1 MNATFTGINIAS
13 RGVYASQAAMSV
25 VTNNMSNAN
34 TKGYCRQVVN
44 QRTIG
49 AAAVYSGRRILGNGP
64 ELTSVSQCR
73 DPRLD
78 ERYRQENTRLG
89 AWDTKAKALTEMEAV
104 LNTATAGSGFDKV
117 FGKFCDALETL
128 NKKPG
133 DSSSRKTV
141 RENGRAMCQYLNESA
156 RRLNE
161 IRQDK
166 NCAVKSMVDQ
176 INSYAQQIAELNG
189 KISQA
194 AASGASINELK
205 DQRNVL
211 IDKVSKLTDISVT
224 ETTGNP
230 SPDGTENKKL
240 AIRMNGITLV
250 DGNETNKLEVVQNGA
265 SDGMYSIRWQE
276 TKDAFTPT
284 GGQLKAE
291 LDLRDGNGTNDSY
304 RGVPYYIDQ
313 LNKFAQTFAKAFNEG
328 ILAGETAATKSYPG
342 HAGGYLADGVTTGI
356 RFFSYDKASSA
367 DLKTDIAMSGVD
379 DVYQKITAANIS
391 LSKDIEDDDKN
402 IAAAS
407 SAGGQ
412 DNAENIAK
420 LIKLVKDSNMFNK
433 GTPLDFYGS
442 LVATLGTDSAT
453 AQRLNTN
460 ANAMVKTINDHR
472 LSVSGVEPNEETA
485 SMTLY
490 QAAYRA
496 NSKMVSVWSEI
507 YAKTIEMVNI

>member
-13 RGVYASQAAMSV
+13 RGMYASQAAMSV
-25 VTNNMSNAN
+25 VTNNQSNAN

-49 AAAVYSGRRILGNGP
+49 AAAVYGGRRILGNGP

-89 AWDTKAKALTEMEAV
+89 VWDTKASALTEMEAV
-104 LNTATAGSGFDKV
+104 LNTATASSGFDKV
-117 FGKFCDALETL
+117 FGKFSDALEDL
-128 NKKPG
+128 NKSPG
-133 DSSSRKTV
+133 DSARRKTV
-141 RENGRAMCQYLNESA
+141 RETARSVCQYLNESA
-156 RRLNE
+156 QKLNG

-166 NCAVKSMVDQ
+166 NCSVKTAVDE
-176 INSYAQQIAELNG
+176 INSYAQQIADLNG

-194 AASGASINELK
+194 AASGASTNELK

-211 IDKVSKLTDISVT
+211 IDKLSKLTDISVT
-224 ETTGNP
+224 ETNGNP
-230 SPDGTENKKL
+230 SLDGTENKNL

-250 DGNETNKLEVVQNGA
+250 DGNETNKLEVVQDN
-265 SDGMYSIRWQE
+265 SNDGMYSIRWQE

-291 LDLRDGNGTNDSY
+291 LDLRDGNGTNGTY
-304 RGVPYYIDQ
+304 QGVPYYIDQ

-342 HAGGYLADGVTTGI
+342 HAGGYSADGKTGI

-367 DLKTDIAMSGVD
+367 DLKADIDANGVD
-379 DVYQKITAANIS
+379 DTYQKITAANIS
-391 LSKDIEDDDKN
+391 LSKDIEDNENN

-407 SAGGQ
+407 SSGGQ
-412 DNAENIAK
+412 DNAENMAK

-442 LVATLGTDSAT
+442 LVATLGTGSAT
-453 AQRLNTN
+453 AQRLATN
-460 ANAMVKTINDHR
+460 ANAVVKTINDHR

-496 NSKMVSVWSEI
+496 NSKMVSIWSEI

>member
-34 TKGYCRQVVN
+34 TKGYCRQLVN

-64 ELTSVSQCR
+64 ELTSVNQCR

-89 AWDTKAKALTEMEAV
+89 AWDTKANTLTEIEAV
-104 LNTATAGSGFDKV
+104 LNTASTSSGFDTI
-117 FGKFCDALETL
+117 FEKFCDALEDL
-128 NKKPG
+128 NKSPG
-133 DSSSRKTV
+133 NSSSRKMV

-156 RRLNE
+156 QKLNG

-166 NCAVKSMVDQ
+166 NCAVKTTVDE

-194 AASGASINELK
+194 AASGASTNELK

-211 IDKVSKLTDISVT
+211 IDKLSKLTDISVT

-230 SPDGTENKKL
+230 SPDGTENKNL
-240 AIRMNGITLV
+240 AIRINGITLV
-250 DGNETNKLEVVQNGA
+250 DGSETNKLEVVQDSAN
-265 SDGMYSIRWQE
+265 DGMYSTRWQE
-276 TKDAFTPT
+276 TGDAFTPT
-284 GGQLKAE
+284 SGQLKAE
-291 LDLRDGNGTNDSY
+291 LDLRDGNGTNGTY
-304 RGVPYYIDQ
+304 KGVPYYIDQ

-342 HAGGYLADGVTTGI
+342 HAGGYSADSVTTGI

-367 DLKTDIAMSGVD
+367 DLQADIAANGVD

-407 SAGGQ
+407 SSGGQ
-412 DNAENIAK
+412 DNAENMDK

-433 GTPLDFYGS
+433 GTPLDFYS
-442 LVATLGTDSAT
+442 SIVATLGTESAT
-453 AQRLNTN
+453 AQCLATN
-460 ANAMVKTINDHR
+460 ATGLVKTINDRR
-472 LSVSGVEPNEETA
+472 LSMSGVEPNEETA
-485 SMTLY
+485 NMTLY
-490 QAAYRA
+490 EAAYRA

>member
-13 RGVYASQAAMSV
+13 RGVYVSQAAMSV
-25 VTNNMSNAN
+25 VTNNSSNAN
-34 TKGYCRQVVN
+34 TKGYCRQIVN

-49 AAAVYSGRRILGNGP
+49 AAAVYGGRRILGNGP
-64 ELTSVSQCR
+64 ELSSVSQLR

-89 AWDTKAKALTEMEAV
+89 AWDTKAKALTEMESV
-104 LNTATAGSGFDKV
+104 LNTATAGIGFDKV
-117 FGKFCDALETL
+117 FGKFCGALEDI
-128 NKKPG
+128 NKSPG
-133 DSSSRKTV
+133 DSSKRKTV

-156 RRLNE
+156 QKLNG

-166 NCAVKSMVDQ
+166 NCAVKSTVDQ
-176 INSYAQQIAELNG
+176 INSYAQQIADLNG
-189 KISQA
+189 KINQA
-194 AASGASINELK
+194 AASGASTNELK

-211 IDKVSKLTDISVT
+211 IDKLSKLTDISVT
-224 ETTGNP
+224 EMMNNP
-230 SPDGTENKKL
+230 LSDGTENKKL

-250 DGNETNKLEVVQNGA
+250 DGNEANKLEVVQGNA
-265 SDGMYSIRWQE
+265 SDGMYNIRWQK

-304 RGVPYYIDQ
+304 QGVPYYIGQ

-342 HAGGYLADGVTTGI
+342 HAGSYLANGVTTGI
-356 RFFSYDKASSA
+356 RFFSYDKTSSA
-367 DLKTDIAMSGVD
+367 DLKTDIAANAADS
-379 DVYQKITAANIS
+379 VYQKVTAANIS
-391 LSKDIEDDDKN
+391 LSKDIEDDEKN
-402 IAAAS
+402 IATAS
-407 SAGGQ
+407 NAGGQ

-420 LIKLVKDSNMFNK
+420 LVKLVKDSNMFNK

-442 LVATLGTDSAT
+442 LVATLGTDSAM
-453 AQRLNTN
+453 AQRLAIN
-460 ANAMVKTINDHR
+460 ANAMVKTINDRR

-496 NSKMVSVWSEI
+496 NAKMVSVWNDI
-507 YAKTIEMVNI
+507 YARTIDMVRI